1 MIQCVCLA
9 ASMTIIF
16 VGKEGAF
23 VGHKITVTP
32 SFSTKCMCQ
41 SIQVSGYVSGTEFAS
56 LSVCFCWIFIV
67 WYFFIF
73 HFILDIINHQ
83 TTRQHLPDQLIRL

>member
-1 MIQCVCLA
+1 L
-9 ASMTIIF
+9 
-16 VGKEGAF
+16 
-23 VGHKITVTP
+23 
-32 SFSTKCMCQ
+32 
-41 SIQVSGYVSGTEFAS
+41 
-56 LSVCFCWIFIV
+56 IV